1 MNVENI
7 FVTSRAVGQERFLLF
22 FHFLLDRRRS
32 RDSKGSLR
40 CNVQIFLFRPFFFK
54 TEFLPE
60 IFQPDCL
67 VSEQQWRHRR
77 DAGVGV
83 DVAAAAVVAVAAG
96 VCAFVDAS

>member
-40 CNVQIFLFRPFFFK
+40 CNVQIFLFRPFFFSK
-54 TEFLPE
+54 QNFCRKFFSQTVLSL
-60 IFQPDCL
+60 ISSGGTGGTGVML
-67 VSEQQWRHRR
+67 VL
-77 DAGVGV
+77 V
-83 DVAAAAVVAVAAG
+83 
-96 VCAFVDAS
+96 